1 MKKLITKILGSLD
14 THTKDSFSARKLSA
28 AVVMAL
34 VIVLHFKWFKS
45 DRWEYSVEILICDF
59 TFILVCLGL
68 ATWQYLKENKNENNT
83 TDTINATIK

>member
-1 MKKLITKILGSLD
+1 MRNIFRKILGSLD

-28 AVVMAL
+28 AVTMAL

-45 DRWEYSVEILICDF
+45 DRWEYIAEILLLDF

-68 ATWQYLKENKNENNT
+68 ATWQYLKQNKNENTTDNT
-83 TDTINATIK
+83 TTNPQ